1 MTFSTI
7 SEVAALL
14 PFPLDDTRQV
24 NATFTRWRQD
34 KAEADKRLVDI
45 WTYCFVYR
53 YFLVKFTACEAHKYL
68 AFDRLVATAFA
79 DVLRNLRRVRQ
90 PECYAGWVGT
100 ICRNTF
106 VNHLRAQRSMVSLE
120 QGLTTPLIEAPAT
133 SSARDASVLHH
144 SISEAIDA
152 LPDFLRDVARM
163 RLLESRSYGVIQEA
177 TGKPLP
183 TLRTYVNRALDHLR
197 KNTTLQA
204 LLQEIRDD

>member
-7 SEVAALL
+7 SEVANLL
-14 PFPLDDTRQV
+14 PFPLDDTKQV
-24 NATFTRWRQD
+24 NDTFTRWRQG
-34 KAEADKRLVDI
+34 KADADKRLVDI
-45 WTYCFVYR
+45 WTYCYVYR
-53 YFLVKFTACEAHKYL
+53 YFLVKFTASEAHKYL
-68 AFDRLVATAFA
+68 AFDWLVATAFA

-90 PECYAGWVGT
+90 PECYAGWVST

-106 VNHLRAQRSMVSLE
+106 VNHLRAQRNTVSLD
-120 QGLTTPLIEAPAT
+120 QGLTAPIIEAPAV
-133 SSARDASVLHH
+133 SSARDAFVLHH
-144 SISEAIDA
+144 SICKAIEA

-163 RLLESRSYGVIQEA
+163 RLLENRSYGAIQEA

-183 TLRTYVNRALDHLR
+183 TLRTYVNRALDYLR